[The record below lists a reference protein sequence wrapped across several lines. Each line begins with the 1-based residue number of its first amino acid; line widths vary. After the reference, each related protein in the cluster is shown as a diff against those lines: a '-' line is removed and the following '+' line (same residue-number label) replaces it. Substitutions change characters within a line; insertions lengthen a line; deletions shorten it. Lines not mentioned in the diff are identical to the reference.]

1 MTKIKPT
8 TTLVF
13 ASIAMIWWTTHLAMF
28 FHCYQDSDEPPSP
41 PPQEHR
47 HGCAIN
53 LYGLPR
59 SCKDAVLPSLITN
72 VIQINRHYYCDY
84 YVHYFNK
91 TFEPGGRSGL
101 GGEIHPED
109 VLLLEPA
116 VTAVHGHKNR
126 SSPTKS
132 HPLPRVQFVADSDE
146 DFERERK
153 ENLRAIFQY
162 KDPNQNNN
170 TRILTFSGK
179 ALQRIIEGKHC

>member
-28 FHCYQDSDEPPSP
+28 FHCYQYSDEPPSP

-126 SSPTKS
+126 SSPTNHILCQEFNLWQTLTRTLS
-132 HPLPRVQFVADSDE
+132 ES
-146 DFERERK
+146 ERK
-153 ENLRAIFQY
+153 TYEPFFSI
-162 KDPNQNNN
+162 
-170 TRILTFSGK
+170 RILTKITIRES
-179 ALQRIIEGKHC
+179 LLSPERHCKES